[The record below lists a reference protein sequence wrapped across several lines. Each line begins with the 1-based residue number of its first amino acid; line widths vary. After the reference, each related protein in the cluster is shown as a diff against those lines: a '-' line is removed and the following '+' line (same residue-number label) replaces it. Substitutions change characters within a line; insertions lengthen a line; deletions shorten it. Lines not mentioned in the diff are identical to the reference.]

1 MTDHDDS
8 DREAAAGDGRDETHT
23 ERMDRNWDELLQ
35 ELRVAQT
42 GVQLQAGF
50 LMTLPFQARFTQLT
64 DGQRTL
70 YLIAFGLAILATALL
85 VAPVPLHRML
95 FRKNRKGDLVDGAS
109 KLTGGGLVALA
120 LSLVTAVGL
129 IFEVTLGGAA
139 GPVGALGAVV
149 LLGSLWL
156 AYPARLR
163 SR

>member
-1 MTDHDDS
+1 MTDHDEPD
-8 DREAAAGDGRDETHT
+8 AKPGDGRDETHA

-50 LMTLPFQARFTQLT
+50 LMTLPFQQRFTQLT
-64 DGQRTL
+64 DGQRSL
-70 YLIAFGLAILATALL
+70 YLVAFALSILATALL
-85 VAPVPLHRML
+85 VAPVPLHRLL
-95 FRKNRKGDLVDGAS
+95 FRQNRKGDLVDGAS

-120 LSLVTAVGL
+120 LSLVTAVWL
-129 IFEVTLGGAA
+129 IFEVTLGGVA
-139 GPVGALGAVV
+139 GPLGAAAAAV

>member
-1 MTDHDDS
+1 MSEHRDEDAPARD
-8 DREAAAGDGRDETHT
+8 DGRDESHA

-50 LMTLPFQARFTQLT
+50 LMTLPFQQRFTQLT

-70 YLIAFGLAILATALL
+70 YLLAFGLAILATALL

-95 FRKNRKGDLVDGAS
+95 FRRNRKGDLVDGAS
-109 KLTGGGLVALA
+109 RLTAAGLVALA
-120 LSLVTAVGL
+120 LSLVTAVAL
-129 IFEVTLGGAA
+129 IFDVTLGGSA
-139 GPVGALGAVV
+139 GMLGAVGAA
-149 LLGSLWL
+149 LLLASLWL

-163 SR
+163 SQ